1 MMSRKFH
8 ELDNDDIIR
17 ETFKFFDKN
26 GDGVIT
32 ARELRMVMSNLGEKM
47 TDDEISAMIHEADN
61 NGDGVIDYEGENL
74 SLKKSIKC
82 KLV

>member
-1 MMSRKFH
+1 MK
-8 ELDNDDIIR
+8 I
-17 ETFKFFDKN
+17 FFERPLNFLIKN